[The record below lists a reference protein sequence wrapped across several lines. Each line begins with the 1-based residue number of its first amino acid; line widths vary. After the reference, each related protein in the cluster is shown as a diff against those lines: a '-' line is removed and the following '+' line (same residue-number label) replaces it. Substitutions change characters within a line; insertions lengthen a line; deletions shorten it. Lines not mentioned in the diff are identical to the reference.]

1 MSVEWRWMRLR
12 RGVMSKRS
20 HRMRPEGGW
29 WVSMCGF
36 APTTKEELLVE
47 DETLKC
53 LSCLRR
59 ERRAEAFKGEG

>member
-1 MSVEWRWMRLR
+1 
-12 RGVMSKRS
+12 
-20 HRMRPEGGW
+20 MRPEGGW